1 MRTEENLLSHEF
13 IGLDTTIV
21 KSTDPTLKGL
31 SGRIVDETRNMFVVK
46 TANKTKMI
54 SKNICEL
61 NFNIKE
67 KSIDVQ
73 GRSLIKRPEDRLGGR
88 KA

>member
-1 MRTEENLLSHEF
+1 MRTEENLSSHEF
-13 IGLDTTIV
+13 IGLDTAIIQ
-21 KSTDPTLKGL
+21 STDPTLKGL
-31 SGRIVDETRNMFVVK
+31 SGRIVDETKNMFVIK

-54 SKNICEL
+54 SKNICKL

-73 GRSLIKRPEDRLGGR
+73 GRNLVKRPEDRLGGR